1 MGGALMTLFF
11 GPLAFHLIGFGS
23 MDYSWVVYNN
33 LQMQNTLG
41 QFNLK
46 LPQNVE
52 TILKSMAPETHYQFT
67 DLEAIYRYL
76 RLRASDN
83 PNYV

>member
-1 MGGALMTLFF
+1 
-11 GPLAFHLIGFGS
+11 

-33 LQMQNTLG
+33 LQMQNILG

-52 TILKSMAPETHYQFT
+52 TSLKSMASEIHYQFT
-67 DLEAIYRYL
+67 DLKAIYLWL
-76 RLRASDN
+76 RLQASDN
-83 PNYV
+83 PDYV